1 MVDNFSGNSVAA
13 IFLMPWNN
21 ASSQGYQ
28 IAMRNK
34 SDLKVLYN

>member
-21 ASSQGYQ
+21 ASSQGHQ
-28 IAMRNK
+28 ISVRKKRELIVA
-34 SDLKVLYN
+34 